1 MVDREVASEVY
12 IVSSPLVNVW
22 VKTRLMDNK
31 VWCTKRVVAK
41 ILAYS
46 ACVRGFESHVVQ
58 HFVRFTNW
66 SGCNLWRLVLKSP
79 PDKDYFCVTCE
90 KWFNLSCTLSVIF
103 LIETIRKKIRF
114 FLSISRAS
122 ICYSFG
128 DNLVQSDITDRI
140 LATIIVNLDT
150 SCNPFK

>member
-46 ACVRGFESHVVQ
+46 ACVGGFESHVVQ

-79 PDKDYFCVTCE
+79 AIQALFLCLLWKVIQLELYPFCDF
-90 KWFNLSCTLSVIF
+90 FNRNDQKKNTFFFCLSHVLLSAIVS
-103 LIETIRKKIRF
+103 E
-114 FLSISRAS
+114 
-122 ICYSFG
+122 
-128 DNLVQSDITDRI
+128 
-140 LATIIVNLDT
+140 II
-150 SCNPFK
+150 